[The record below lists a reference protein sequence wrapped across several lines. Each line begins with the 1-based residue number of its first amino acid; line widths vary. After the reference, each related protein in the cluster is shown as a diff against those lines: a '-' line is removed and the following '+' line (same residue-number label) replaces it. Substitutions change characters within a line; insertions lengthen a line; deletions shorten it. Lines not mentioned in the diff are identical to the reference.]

1 LAHLFERLWSSMRT
15 NGRSSSDR
23 DFPLVSTTG
32 GLNFNRLGRRW
43 NPEKQIRDLSWP
55 TFSCGNQK

>member
-1 LAHLFERLWSSMRT
+1 MRT